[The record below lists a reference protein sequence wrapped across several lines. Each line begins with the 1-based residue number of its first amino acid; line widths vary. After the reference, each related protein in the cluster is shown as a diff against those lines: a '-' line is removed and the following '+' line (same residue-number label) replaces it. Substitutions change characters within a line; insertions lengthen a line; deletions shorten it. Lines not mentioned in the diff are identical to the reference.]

1 MNENN
6 STQNQKK
13 KTRDNAAEIVYLS
26 SVRKLKEAEDID
38 AEYEQMIRSMSKLEL
53 LDEMIRYQE
62 ERSRT
67 EDLSLQMMVRGRH
80 LFTALEENAET
91 REMRLLA
98 RSYRRHLE
106 CELDQYRK
114 VGR

>member
-6 STQNQKK
+6 TTPNSKK
-13 KTRDNAAEIVYLS
+13 KNRDHSADIVYLS
-26 SVRKLKEAEDID
+26 SVRKLKEAEHID
-38 AEYEQMIRSMSKLEL
+38 SEYEQMIRSMSKIEL

-62 ERSRT
+62 ERSRVG
-67 EDLSLQMMVRGRH
+67 ELNLQMMIRGRH

-114 VGR
+114 QG